1 MDRKAIIV
9 ITLSIALLFL
19 WPSLFNRLYPP
30 TPGNPT
36 NRVTSVS
43 APAGTTNLP
52 ASSASTSAPGTL
64 APAASGST
72 NVGGL
77 IPAIAAV
84 LRPDAPEQTV
94 VVSNALVRYTF
105 TSHGGGIKSADLFK
119 YPETVDCNQKDQKE
133 SGKLASLNGTGTVAA
148 MSLAGDPSLLGDGLF
163 SLQPTASGVRAEKQ
177 LPNDLVLVKDFQLV
191 SNYLMTC
198 TVRLENRS
206 GQPRAIP
213 QHEIV
218 VGTAYP
224 MDAHD
229 DGSKV
234 GFYWG
239 RAHSVEH
246 ITSSWYR
253 NAYLGCIPGT
263 PRSLY
268 QDGLSNVTWAAV
280 HNQFFT
286 MAAIPK
292 EAAQSV
298 IGRELKLPPP
308 SAEVLL
314 NTPNAN
320 KHPVAYQTSL
330 LYSGVTIPP
339 NSAFERQFSIYS
351 GPKEYYALS
360 RLGERFGFDLDQ
372 VMGFDQVLFGSFSG
386 FFAKILLLA
395 MNGLHSFGI
404 NYGLTIVVITVLI
417 KLLFWPLTQASTRS
431 MKRMQA
437 LQPQMKALQEKY
449 KDDPAKLN
457 KKMMEFWREHKVS
470 PFGGCLPVLLQMPVF
485 IGFFAM
491 IQTAIELRGAGFL
504 WACDLTRPDTLF
516 MIPGIHFPFNLM
528 PLLMGVTMFWQARLT
543 PAAPGVDPMQANMM
557 KYMPLMFLVMLYNFS
572 SGLTLYW
579 TVQNLLSILQMKLTK
594 AQDEK
599 QKAQSSPSAG
609 TNGTGSGAGVP
620 RKKS

>member
-9 ITLSIALLFL
+9 IALSIALLFA

-30 TPGNPT
+30 IPGSAT
-36 NRVTSVS
+36 NRVASVS
-43 APAGTTNLP
+43 AVATNQSTPAVASPSAVSLP
-52 ASSASTSAPGTL
+52 A
-64 APAASGST
+64 AAANS
-72 NVGGL
+72 L
-77 IPAIAAV
+77 AAV
-84 LRPDAPEQTV
+84 AVVKPGSPEQTV
-94 VVSNALVRYTF
+94 VVSNSLVRYTF
-105 TSHGGGIKSADLFK
+105 TSHGGGIKSVDLFK
-119 YPETVDCNQKDQKE
+119 YPETVDCNKQDQK
-133 SGKLASLNGTGTVAA
+133 SAARLASLNGTGTVAA
-148 MSLAGDPSLLGDGLF
+148 MSLSGDPALLGDGVF
-163 SLQPTASGVRAEKQ
+163 ALQATSQGVRAEKQ
-177 LPNDLVLVKDFQLV
+177 LSNDLVLVKDFQLA

-198 TVRLENRS
+198 TLRLENRS
-206 GQPRAIP
+206 AQPQTIS
-213 QHEIV
+213 QHEVV

-224 MDAHD
+224 MDAQD
-229 DGSKV
+229 DGTKV

-239 RAHSVEH
+239 RAQAVEH
-246 ITSSWYR
+246 ITSAWFK

-263 PRSLY
+263 PRALY
-268 QDGLSNVTWAAV
+268 LDGLSNVTWAAV

-292 EAAQSV
+292 EPAQSV
-298 IGRELKLPPP
+298 VGRELKLPPP
-308 SAEVLL
+308 SAEVLQA
-314 NTPNAN
+314 TPSAN
-320 KHPVAYQTSL
+320 KHPVAYQTSF
-330 LYSGVTIPP
+330 LYPGVTIPA
-339 NSAFERQFSIYS
+339 NNALERQFSIYS

-360 RLGERFGFDLDQ
+360 KLGAQFKFDLDQ

-395 MNGLHSFGI
+395 MNGLHSLGI
-404 NYGLTIVVITVLI
+404 SYGLTIVVITVLI

-437 LQPQMKALQEKY
+437 LQPEMKALQTKY

-457 KKMMEFWREHKVS
+457 KKMMEFWKEHKVS

-491 IQTAIELRGAGFL
+491 IQTAIELRGASFL

-516 MIPGIHFPFNLM
+516 MIPGIYFPFNLM

-543 PAAPGVDPMQANMM
+543 PAAPGMDPMQANMM

-599 QKAQSSPSAG
+599 QQAQLP
-609 TNGTGSGAGVP
+609 TKPPGAGGSTNA